1 MPTYDQRM
9 PTYDQRMPTYD
20 QRMPTYDQRMTNVFV
35 AYVCRVRRI
44 LNVPS
49 AYNEHVTYAAVER
62 IYKGPR
68 YRTDLKHI
76 IPAEVIKESTCLP
89 RRSRQPGA
97 DAEEEE
103 KAGRP

>member
-1 MPTYDQRM
+1 M

-62 IYKGPR
+62 IYKGQISDNIDCCPNIND
-68 YRTDLKHI
+68 T
-76 IPAEVIKESTCLP
+76 
-89 RRSRQPGA
+89 
-97 DAEEEE
+97 
-103 KAGRP
+103 